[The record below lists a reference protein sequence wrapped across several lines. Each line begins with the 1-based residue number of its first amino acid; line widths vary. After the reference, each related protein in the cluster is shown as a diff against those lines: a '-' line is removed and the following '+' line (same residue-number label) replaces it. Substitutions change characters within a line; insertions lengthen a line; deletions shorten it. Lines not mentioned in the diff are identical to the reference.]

1 MNLVFL
7 GPPGSGKGT
16 QAKRIAEKL
25 NLFHLSTGD
34 LLRGAVKD
42 GTDLGKKAKAYMEAG
57 ELVPDELIV
66 GIIEE
71 KIASGELSNGYIL
84 DGFPRTVPQAEAL
97 KTMLKKNDSGLDKA
111 VLIDVSDAEVIDRLS
126 SRAKIEGRADD
137 ADESVVRNRLDVYK
151 KQTQPIIDFYQNES
165 ILKKVDGEGDINDIT
180 TRLQDAITKQ

>member
-16 QAKRIAEKL
+16 QAKRIAANM
-25 NLFHLSTGD
+25 NLLHLSTGD
-34 LLRGAVKD
+34 LLREAVKN
-42 GTDLGKKAKAYMEAG
+42 GTQLGKKAKTYMEAG

-71 KIASGELSNGYIL
+71 KVASGELDSGYIL

-97 KTMLKKNDSGLDKA
+97 KNMLKKNNSKLDKA
-111 VLIDVSDAEVIDRLS
+111 ILIDVADEEVINRLS

-137 ADESVVRNRLDVYK
+137 ADVSVVKNRLDVYK
-151 KQTQPIIDFYQNES
+151 KQTQPIIDFYSGES
-165 ILKKVDGEGDINDIT
+165 ILRKVNGLGNIDDIT
-180 TRLQDAITKQ
+180 KRLQQAITGK